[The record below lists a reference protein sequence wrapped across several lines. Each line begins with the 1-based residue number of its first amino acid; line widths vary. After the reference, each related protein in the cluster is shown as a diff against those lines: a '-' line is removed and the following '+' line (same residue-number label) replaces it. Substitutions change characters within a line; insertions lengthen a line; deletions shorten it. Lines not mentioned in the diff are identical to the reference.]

1 MAKKQL
7 IDKQTIRDLMK
18 DGQLKDVKDIQ
29 TLLKEQFKD
38 IMQEMLEAELDHEL
52 GYSKYDYKNKE
63 TDNSRNGSRPKT
75 VRSDYGDIELDIPRD
90 RNGEFEPIIVKKN
103 QRDVSSI
110 DDQVMS
116 MYAKGMTVRDIQQHL
131 ESLYGLDVS
140 HTMISQITEKIMPTI
155 KEWQQRP
162 LQEVYAHLVLDA
174 IHYKVRQD
182 GRIIN
187 KAVYI
192 ILGINLDGLKEVL
205 GMWVG
210 ENETSKFWLKVITD
224 LQQRGVKD
232 ILIASIDGLNGFKEA
247 IQAVYPDTQ
256 VQRCIV
262 HMIRN
267 STKYLSYKDRKAFVA
282 DLKPVYQA
290 VNEEAALIALDSLE
304 AKWGEKYYIAIKP
317 WKDHWEE
324 VSTMFE
330 YPAEVRRLIYTTNA
344 IESFNR
350 QLRKV
355 TKAKSSFPTDDSLLK
370 ILYLAMMDITKKWTM
385 KARDWGKIINQ
396 LAIHFEGRF

>member
-29 TLLKEQFKD
+29 SLLKEQFKD

-52 GYSKYDYKNKE
+52 GYSKYDYKNKD

-131 ESLYGLDVS
+131 ESLYGIEVS
-140 HTMISQITEKIMPTI
+140 PTMISQITEKIMPTI

-182 GRIIN
+182 GRIVN

-256 VQRCIV
+256 IQRCIV

-267 STKYLSYKDRKAFVA
+267 STKYLSYKDRKSFVA
-282 DLKPVYQA
+282 DLKTVYQA

-330 YPAEVRRLIYTTNA
+330 YPAEIRRLIYTTNA

-370 ILYLAMMDITKKWTM
+370 MLYLAMMDITKKWTM
-385 KARDWGKIINQ
+385 KVRDWGKIINQ